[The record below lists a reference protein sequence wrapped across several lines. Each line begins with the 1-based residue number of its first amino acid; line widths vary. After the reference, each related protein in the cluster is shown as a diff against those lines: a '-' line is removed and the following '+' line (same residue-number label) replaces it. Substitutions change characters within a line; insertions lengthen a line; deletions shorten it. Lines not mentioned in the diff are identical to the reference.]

1 MNFLDSDYTI
11 AQIML
16 ACKVPA
22 GSGESIHN
30 KRPSYGLA
38 FNIDGEK
45 KYIFDNST
53 TLTVEKNDIILLP
66 KGSNYIV
73 ENVISGDCYA
83 INFLLDREIA
93 VSPFVHHAK
102 NAVKV
107 SELFVSAEN
116 AFRSKETG
124 YKFKCMSNLYSI
136 IYEMVYERNLSYLP
150 ASTKALILPAV
161 EYIHNN
167 YVEPDITIDFLSS
180 LCDIKESYFRRIFV
194 NQYGISPVR
203 YINQLR
209 LSHAK
214 EFLLQTEYKLNE
226 ISGLSGFN
234 NLCYFCRLFKK
245 ETGLTPTEYRNNS
258 ESFPG

>member
-1 MNFLDSDYTI
+1 MDFLDSDYTI
-11 AQIML
+11 TQIML

-45 KYIFDNST
+45 KYIFDNNT
-53 TLTVEKNDIILLP
+53 ILTAGKNDIIFLP
-66 KGSNYIV
+66 KNSNYYV
-73 ENVISGDCYA
+73 ENVVSGDCFA
-83 INFLLDREIA
+83 INFLIDRENA
-93 VSPFVHHAK
+93 LSPFVHHAK
-102 NAVKV
+102 NAVKL
-107 SELFVSAEN
+107 SELFVSAEK
-116 AFRSKETG
+116 AFRGKQSG
-124 YKFKCMSNLYSI
+124 YKSLCMSSLYSI
-136 IYEMVYERNLSYLP
+136 IYEMVYERNLSYQP
-150 ASTKALILPAV
+150 ASKEALILPAV
-161 EYIHNN
+161 EYIHSN
-167 YVEPDITIDFLSS
+167 YIEPDITIDFLSS
-180 LCDIKESYFRRIFV
+180 LCGIKESYFRRIFV

-258 ESFPG
+258 ESFSG